1 MRAKPSEFEIG
12 NKKNG
17 LWYKAV
23 IELITSKFNCAKE
36 KKTPNYEKDSLFEP
50 DQ

>member
-23 IELITSKFNCAKE
+23 IELIIVNSTVQKR
-36 KKTPNYEKDSLFEP
+36 KDPQL
-50 DQ
+50 